1 MTTNRWIENSRKA
14 YATLLSLYPKEHRS
28 DYGASMQQVFTDQ
41 CRSAYQQ
48 KSALG
53 IILLWLRTLPDLGY
67 TVLLEHITSP
77 RASWGL
83 MEPVPNA
90 PLPWKGVLLV
100 LLPGLVYLVSQ
111 IAQLTGEP
119 WYLTVCYRAAFILIV
134 PVLAV
139 WAITRRFPIWGLIPV
154 GLLYRLVQENGYQ
167 LIVLHPYVFSSNP
180 LLNVVLTA
188 AKLVQKELLIPV
200 VLFTFAIVLLAWRY
214 TRHQKPSR
222 GFWILIGMYLLVA
235 AIQITNEIRWIIHL
249 VQEYSTVF
257 PPSDM
262 QNMLQKS
269 IAWYLY
275 DFTALLLLIFI
286 GTLFTRRH
294 GFFAIL
300 IPMGY
305 ILPTIVAGL
314 YDATNPTIPLI
325 IISIAVLAYRCLLSL
340 IAPIWMSRTSS
351 QAGKKRVVLI
361 SIAFALSIHTVMQFY
376 PYLLLFPGQSY
387 SIAQLGID
395 VVLAELKIISAIVL
409 GVVMYQSI
417 LPAGDASA
425 HPSVEY
431 PELSTEKV

>member
-119 WYLTVCYRAAFILIV
+119 WYLTVYCRAAFILIV

-154 GLLYRLVQENGYQ
+154 GLLYRLVQEMGYQ
-167 LIVLHPYVFSSNP
+167 LIVLHPYLFSSNP
-180 LLNVVLTA
+180 LLNVVLTT
-188 AKLVQKELLIPV
+188 AKLVQKELLIPA
-200 VLFTFAIVLLAWRY
+200 VLFTFAIMLLAWRY

-235 AIQITNEIRWIIHL
+235 AIQITIEIRRII
-249 VQEYSTVF
+249 QYSQVYTTYIA
-257 PPSDM
+257 PSDT
-262 QNMLQKS
+262 QNVLHDA
-269 IAWYLY
+269 IARNLF

-305 ILPTIVAGL
+305 ILPTIVVGL
-314 YDATNPTIPLI
+314 YDATNPTITLI
-325 IISIAVLAYRCLLSL
+325 IISIAVLAYRCLLSF